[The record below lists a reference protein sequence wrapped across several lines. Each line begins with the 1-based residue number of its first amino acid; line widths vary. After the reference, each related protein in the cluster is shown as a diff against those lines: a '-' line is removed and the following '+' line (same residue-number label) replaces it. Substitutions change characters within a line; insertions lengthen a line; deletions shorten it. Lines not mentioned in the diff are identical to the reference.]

1 MLAKFVLADEQAFVG
16 VPAHLSS
23 DEAATLPC
31 ATVIAW
37 SNGQRRLL
45 PGESVV
51 TIRSGD
57 VALFVLQFAKI
68 FGARTIAITSSEG
81 KIALLKQLGADEV
94 INYHKDRTEAES

>member
-16 VPAHLSS
+16 VPA
-23 DEAATLPC
+23 TLPC
-31 ATVIAW
+31 ATVTAW

-81 KIALLKQLGADEV
+81 KIALLK
-94 INYHKDRTEAES
+94 

>member
-1 MLAKFVLADEQAFVG
+1 LGFR
-16 VPAHLSS
+16 PICRP
-23 DEAATLPC
+23 TRRRPC
-31 ATVIAW
+31 HARPSPPGLTDSGAC
-37 SNGQRRLL
+37 S